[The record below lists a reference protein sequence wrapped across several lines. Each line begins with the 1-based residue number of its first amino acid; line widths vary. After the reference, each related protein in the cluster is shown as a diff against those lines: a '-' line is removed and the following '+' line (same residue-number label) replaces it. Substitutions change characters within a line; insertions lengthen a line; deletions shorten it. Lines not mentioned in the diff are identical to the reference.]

1 MAGSICSKSKRAAA
15 ALAMVGLVAAALWPG
30 ARPVSAAS
38 PQTCLAA
45 AKSPGDNTGDTLNNL
60 NTDNDSGTGWSTS
73 SVNTGDAV
81 YTVIKNK
88 RMYIDTWDVS
98 SIPVSATITG
108 AVLHVQCGAT
118 SGYNGTN
125 QVRYDNGAG
134 LTNTGIV
141 PKVAGW
147 SADLTYDLY
156 SHGVNT
162 RSEIQNV
169 DIEFYNSTTSGTR
182 VVNFD
187 YVWIVVT
194 YNSAPAVNSVT
205 LTNVSMTPQQQY
217 AVTVNVANDEGKTD
231 LTTLVLKVWYDTD
244 ANPPTVGDHDGQS
257 ADTQKCAV
265 ITWTRTTDTF
275 AISPSSSTTWS
286 LGSCTSPGSLPGDF
300 TFRFTVGKVAAEA
313 SGAAKWQITAK
324 VTDSLS
330 QTAFNYDAT
339 PPTMNWYGEVV
350 VNTASINWGTVAL
363 GSGFTDDTTNRVTGI
378 SVTYVCNSNY
388 SMQVK
393 ASSPWTGSGASIALS
408 ASASPG
414 DGQFA
419 LKADHDATLAGAV
432 LVLSTAYVTFDTGTR
447 TGEAGNTATGNSL
460 WLKLGASGIP
470 AVQYSGI
477 IYYAITQ

>member
-1 MAGSICSKSKRAAA
+1 MAGSIWPKSTRVAA
-15 ALAMVGLVAAALWPG
+15 ALALVGLVAVVFLPG

-45 AKSPGDNTGDTLNNL
+45 TVKSPGDTTGDTLNNL
-60 NTDNDSGTGWSTS
+60 NTDNDSGSGWSTS
-73 SVNTGDAV
+73 SVSNDAV
-81 YTVIKNK
+81 YTVIKSK

-98 SIPVSATITG
+98 SIPASAAITG
-108 AVLHVQCGAT
+108 AVLHVQCGAQ
-118 SGYNGTN
+118 SSYSGTN

-141 PKVAGW
+141 PSVAGW

-162 RSEIQNV
+162 RSAIQNV
-169 DIEFYNSTTSGTR
+169 DIEFSNNSSGPGSRTA
-182 VVNFD
+182 NFD

-217 AVTVNVANDEGKTD
+217 AVAVNVANDEGKAD

-265 ITWTRTTDTF
+265 ITWTRTTDSF

-286 LGSCTSPGSLPGDF
+286 LGSCASPGSLPGDF
-300 TFRFTVGKVAAEA
+300 TFRFTVGKVATEA
-313 SGAAKWQITAK
+313 SGAARWQITAK

-339 PPTMNWYGEVV
+339 PSTMNWYGEVV
-350 VNTASINWGTVAL
+350 VNTANINWGTVAL
-363 GSGFTDDTTNRVTGI
+363 GSDFSVNKQTGI
-378 SVTYVCNSNY
+378 SVTYICNGNY
-388 SMQVK
+388 SEQVK
-393 ASSPWTGSGASIALS
+393 SSSPWSGGGNSVTLNAAG
-408 ASASPG
+408 SPG
-414 DGQFA
+414 NGEFS
-419 LKADHDATLAGAV
+419 LKAYSSDTYGSAV
-432 LVLSTAYVTFDTGTR
+432 LAISTGYVPIGTGTQ
-447 TGEAGNTATGNSL
+447 TGESGTTVSANTL

-470 AVQYSGI
+470 AVSYSGT
-477 IYYAITQ
+477 IYYGIAR